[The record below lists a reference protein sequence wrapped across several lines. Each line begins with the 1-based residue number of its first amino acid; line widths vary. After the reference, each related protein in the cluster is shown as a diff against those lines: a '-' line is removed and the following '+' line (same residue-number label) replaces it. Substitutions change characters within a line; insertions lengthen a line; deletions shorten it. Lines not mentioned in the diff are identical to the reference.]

1 MLDWLLG
8 LINKRQRELYKENR
22 ELRKYKESWDR
33 LATVAVQS
41 QAALALTAKYVAG
54 GNTHSVAD
62 AQKLLELATD
72 LGMKVDHA
80 LYNKIEAENKNGKG
94 TSKSN

>member
-8 LINKRQRELYKENR
+8 LINKRQRELHKQNQ
-22 ELRKYKESWDR
+22 ELRKYKEGWDR

-41 QAALALTAKYVAG
+41 QAALALTAKYIASG
-54 GNTHSVAD
+54 KTHSVAD
-62 AQKLLELATD
+62 AQKLLGLAED

-80 LYNKIEAENKNGKG
+80 IYNKLEAENKNGNG
-94 TSKSN
+94 KSN

>member
-8 LINKRQRELYKENR
+8 LINKRQKQLYKENQ

-33 LATVAVQS
+33 LAGVAVQS
-41 QAALALTAKYVAG
+41 QAALALTAKFIAN
-54 GNTHSVAD
+54 GNTHNAAD

-80 LYNKIEAENKNGKG
+80 IYNKLEAENKNGNR
-94 TSKSN
+94 KSN